1 MDYFDVI
8 KSYWGEDPPADENA
22 VHKSIVR
29 RWQVNYMQHFEKRAK
44 LFRCEGLPWYRK
56 KVYSFLFYFFF
67 LGLSKMTSSSAAA
80 THSFWV
86 SSKIFISFSLRE
98 KQQAQPLQKLPKKK
112 KIFIHRHLC
121 CDAAIRVLWAIGC
134 LAGNKWKSL
143 GRRTTRGRVV
153 ENMSAAAASEP
164 PNWTEHD
171 AFQLLE
177 NTREQK
183 ISSLNIV
190 LPERAVIRPNR
201 YPLFW
206 NTFSQQRHLAKVL
219 RLQNVR
225 PGCVPHHLICP

>member
-1 MDYFDVI
+1 MRTRFINPSCGDGKLIICSTLRKERSYF
-8 KSYWGEDPPADENA
+8 G
-22 VHKSIVR
+22 VR
-29 RWQVNYMQHFEKRAK
+29 GCPDTGKR
-44 LFRCEGLPWYRK
+44 YT
-56 KVYSFLFYFFF
+56 VFF
-67 LGLSKMTSSSAAA
+67 
-80 THSFWV
+80 
-86 SSKIFISFSLRE
+86 FISFFWGLAKWRHPAQLRLIHFGFHQKSLFPSLWGKNNKRSHSRSSRRRR
-98 KQQAQPLQKLPKKK
+98 K
-112 KIFIHRHLC
+112 KIFFIHRHHC